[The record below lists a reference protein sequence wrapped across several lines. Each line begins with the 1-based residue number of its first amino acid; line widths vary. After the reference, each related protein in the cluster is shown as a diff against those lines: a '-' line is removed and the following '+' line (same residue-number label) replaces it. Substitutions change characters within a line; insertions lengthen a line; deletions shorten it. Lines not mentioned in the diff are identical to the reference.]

1 MARSRLVQPLHRS
14 SMRQM
19 PLRRPGFSS
28 SGSSFHFLASK
39 RRSVEQIANANIRAN
54 LWSMQVGTLSQ
65 QPGTVCDFPCVP
77 ARLSVICR
85 LENIRQENIS
95 KGDSDEPRHE
105 KQTKK
110 HKNKE
115 DTNNRCSRGRFQAL
129 QQPADCLQ

>member
-1 MARSRLVQPLHRS
+1 MARSRPVQPPHRS

-28 SGSSFHFLASK
+28 SGSSSYFLAPERQSI
-39 RRSVEQIANANIRAN
+39 EQTANLNIRAN
-54 LWSMQVGTLSQ
+54 LSSMQVGTLSQ

-85 LENIRQENIS
+85 LETIWQENIS

-105 KQTKK
+105 
-110 HKNKE
+110 
-115 DTNNRCSRGRFQAL
+115 NRSVFRIVVGDAGFH
-129 QQPADCLQ
+129 